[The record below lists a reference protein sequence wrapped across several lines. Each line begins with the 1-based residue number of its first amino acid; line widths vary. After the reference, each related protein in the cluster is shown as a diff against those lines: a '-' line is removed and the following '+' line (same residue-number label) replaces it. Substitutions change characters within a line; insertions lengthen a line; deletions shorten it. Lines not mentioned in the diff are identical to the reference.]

1 MVNSLAHGRPARA
14 LPALTLTVKLPLA
27 LAVAVL
33 LVGACE
39 RTDAGRPAQTTTTAW
54 TVPRPEATGTT
65 KHTIDN
71 TGFIDNGGRSS
82 DMTTRSEMSGM
93 RATEA
98 GGERPTGTPG
108 SGLPLPI
115 PPSEPP
121 RSLQEALEEGTRSP
135 TDSPRGSRRSTSA
148 PESGL
153 SPENAYRVARAR
165 CDRETACS
173 RVGAGRT
180 WATQD
185 SCVTDQRER
194 VGADFASLSCPRGLA
209 PMELGACLNAVRVR
223 PCTGGAGAELEEVSE
238 CLPSA
243 ICADE

>member
-1 MVNSLAHGRPARA
+1 MVTSLAHRRPARA
-14 LPALTLTVKLPLA
+14 LPALTLTLPLA
-27 LAVAVL
+27 VAGGVL
-33 LVGACE
+33 VVGACE
-39 RTDAGRPAQTTTTAW
+39 RSDAGRPAQTTTTGW
-54 TVPRPEATGTT
+54 VVPRPEATGTT

-82 DMTTRSEMSGM
+82 EMTTRSEMSGM

-108 SGLPLPI
+108 SGFPLPI
-115 PPSEPP
+115 PPSDPP
-121 RSLQEALEEGTRSP
+121 RSLQEALEEGARSP
-135 TDSPRGSRRSTSA
+135 TASPRGSLRSTSA
-148 PESGL
+148 PSGL

-194 VGADFASLSCPRGLA
+194 VGADFASLSCPRGFGSV
-209 PMELGACLNAVRVR
+209 ELGACLNAVRVR
-223 PCTGGAGAELEEVSE
+223 PCTGGTGAELENVSQ

-243 ICADE
+243 LCAE